1 MKLKSFN
8 YLVGLLIIF
17 LNSPLLSEDKID
29 IWKNKK
35 EVTENQKQDQQGIEK
50 KPNLSSGQTIQAS
63 ESIQIQDGLKVDPD
77 EQKVYGIYE
86 PANFDFSLNMWST
99 TKAEDLRSSLKRI
112 NKIDIEITNAKIN
125 P

>member
-8 YLVGLLIIF
+8 YLAGLLIIF

-63 ESIQIQDGLKVDPD
+63 ESIQSRM
-77 EQKVYGIYE
+77 
-86 PANFDFSLNMWST
+86 A
-99 TKAEDLRSSLKRI
+99 
-112 NKIDIEITNAKIN
+112 
-125 P
+125 